1 MNAPV
6 VGSVNKNDSG
16 AANTDE
22 IPSLLVPMANA
33 KLVLPTVSVAE
44 MIPYQ
49 IPQARQTVVFD
60 TIPDWYLGNLNWRGV
75 SVPMLSYEQLNGEPA
90 PEILPHSQI
99 LILNNTGISPQL
111 PFVCIPTQGIPRLSR
126 IAVNEI
132 SENTDAVLKEY
143 DQMHVYVAGEQA
155 AIPDLS
161 KLERACVSMLG
172 FA

>member
-6 VGSVNKNDSG
+6 MGSANNDDGS
-16 AANTDE
+16 ASSTNE

-49 IPQARQTVVFD
+49 TPQARQTIVLD
-60 TIPDWYLGNLNWRGV
+60 TIPGWYLGDLNWRGV
-75 SVPMLSYEQLNGEPA
+75 TVPMLSYEQLNGEPA
-90 PEILPHSQI
+90 PDIVPHSQI
-99 LILNNTGISPQL
+99 LILNNTGVDTRL
-111 PFVCIPTQGIPRLSR
+111 PFVCMPTQGIPRLSR

-132 SENTDAVLKEY
+132 SENTGAFLKEF

-155 AIPDLS
+155 IIPDVS
-161 KLERACVSMLG
+161 KLERACADMLG
-172 FA
+172 LV

>member
-6 VGSVNKNDSG
+6 VGSANNDSG
-16 AANTDE
+16 VANTDE

-49 IPQARQTVVFD
+49 APQACQTVVFD

-90 PEILPHSQI
+90 PKILPHSQI
-99 LILNNTGISPQL
+99 LILNNTGVDTQL
-111 PFVCIPTQGIPRLSR
+111 PFLCMPTQGIPRLSR

-132 SENTDAVLKEY
+132 SENADAFIKEY

-155 AIPDLS
+155 IIPDVS
-161 KLERACVSMLG
+161 KLERTCASMLG

>member
-6 VGSVNKNDSG
+6 VGSANNNDSG
-16 AANTDE
+16 VANTDE

-49 IPQARQTVVFD
+49 APQARQTVVCD

-75 SVPMLSYEQLNGEPA
+75 SVPMLSYEQLNGEPVA
-90 PEILPHSQI
+90 EILSHSQI
-99 LILNNTGISPQL
+99 LILNNTGVDAQL
-111 PFVCIPTQGIPRLSR
+111 PFLCMPTQGIPRLSR

-132 SENTDAVLKEY
+132 SENVDAFIKEY
-143 DQMHVYVAGEQA
+143 DQMHVYVAGEQGI
-155 AIPDLS
+155 IPDIS
-161 KLERACVSMLG
+161 KLERACASMLG